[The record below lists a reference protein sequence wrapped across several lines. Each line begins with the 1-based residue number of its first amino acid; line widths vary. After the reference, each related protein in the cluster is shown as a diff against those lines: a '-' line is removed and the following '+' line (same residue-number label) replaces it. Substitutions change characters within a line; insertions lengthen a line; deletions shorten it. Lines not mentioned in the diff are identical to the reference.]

1 MNAYVVFGCARSG
14 TTSLCRILDAATNG
28 VCLSEPWPN
37 LTRESRLMMEGR
49 FDRAYQLITETVL
62 RRAAPYLDQGSI
74 YGEKN
79 NTLGPF
85 IPVLHDYGIRLV
97 YVHRDGRD
105 VVRSLMNWHNEM
117 FGSIYR
123 ECSERGTLNQRAKA
137 AVAALPL
144 DDDHSDFSRPRPSEN
159 DAWFGRWD
167 QLTRLEMC
175 AWYWSRINELMLD
188 QLERLPRDSW
198 VRIDYTNTSA
208 DAIVQAVE
216 ILGLR
221 GLSRNT
227 VSEMLTSRI
236 NSLKDRTGT
245 EGGFPNWR
253 DWTPEDRAKFD
264 AIAGAMMLRLGYY
277 SSEAKQGSRA

>member
-14 TTSLCRILDAATNG
+14 TTSLSKILDAATNG

-49 FDRAYQLITETVL
+49 FDRPHQLLTETVV
-62 RRAAPYLDQGSI
+62 RRAAPYLDQRVI

-79 NTLGPF
+79 NTFGPF
-85 IPVLHDYGIRLV
+85 IPVLHEYGIRLV

-123 ECSERGTLNQRAKA
+123 ECSDQGKLNQRAKA

-159 DAWFGRWD
+159 DPWFELWD
-167 QLTRLEMC
+167 QFTRLEMC
-175 AWYWSRINELMLD
+175 SWYWSTINTLMLD
-188 QLERLPRDSW
+188 HLERLPRDCW
-198 VRIDYTNTSA
+198 IPIDYTNPSA
-208 DAIVQAVE
+208 KAVGQAVE
-216 ILGLR
+216 ALGLT
-221 GLSRNT
+221 GLSSGT
-227 VSEMLTSRI
+227 VKEMLDSRI
-236 NSLKDRTGT
+236 NSLEDRTGA
-245 EGGFPNWR
+245 GGSFPHWR
-253 DWTPEDRAKFD
+253 DWSPADRARFD
-264 AIAGAMMLRLGYY
+264 AIAAPMMRRLGYY
-277 SSEAKQGSRA
+277 PAEAFASDV